1 MSRPTPQTCQ
11 FVLASD
17 LFKGHDDLYDE
28 FTESSSFTWG
38 DTNRTLVD
46 FRSILQDLDN
56 HGIEYPDEFVN
67 LVPLNM
73 YVDLEN

>member
-17 LFKGHDDLYDE
+17 LFKGYYDLYDE

-38 DTNRTLVD
+38 DANRTLVD
-46 FRSILQDLDN
+46 FGSILQDMDD
-56 HGIEYPDEFVN
+56 HCIEYPDSFGEGMN
-67 LVPLNM
+67 ANM
-73 YVDLEN
+73 YIDLEN

>member
-17 LFKGHDDLYDE
+17 LFRGYEALCEKFAEH
-28 FTESSSFTWG
+28 SSFTWG
-38 DTNRTLVD
+38 DANRTLVD
-46 FRSILQDLDN
+46 FDSILNDMDD
-56 HGIEYPDEFVN
+56 HGVEYPDEFVN
-67 LVPLNM
+67 RVHLHM